1 MQTDKT
7 PAPAAAQGY
16 ARGARTL
23 RGHIRRRLQ
32 ARPSMTRAE
41 LRASLR
47 AAGLISA
54 QTRGGHRL
62 SCALWHMAQAGEI
75 RCAGDLV
82 EAIALRCRRP
92 RSMQRA
98 PLAPAIRH
106 PAPASFAMRNR
117 LVADFLSMADAV
129 F

>member
-1 MQTDKT
+1 MTIRFPT
-7 PAPAAAQGY
+7 PAEAGARGF

-54 QTRGGHRL
+54 HTRGGHRL
-62 SCALWHMAQAGEI
+62 RCALWHMAQAGEV
-75 RCAGDLV
+75 RLAGNLV
-82 EAIALRCRRP
+82 VADALRSRRP
-92 RSMQRA
+92 KPMPRA
-98 PLAPAIRH
+98 ERPPAIR
-106 PAPASFAMRNR
+106 PVVATFANRNR